1 MKGVDKQPHLC
12 YNTSTVKEVVKLI
25 DPRPPPASPILI
37 IIIII
42 IDLFIIYYKGS
53 SGNRSFLKERFL
65 RQVFFSEVLFVAA
78 GIRLKK
84 QICGSSVQTAY

>member
-42 IDLFIIYYKGS
+42 DLFIIYYKGS
-53 SGNRSFLKERFL
+53 SGSRSFLKD
-65 RQVFFSEVLFVAA
+65 
-78 GIRLKK
+78 RLLH
-84 QICGSSVQTAY
+84 

>member
-25 DPRPPPASPILI
+25 DPRPPPASPILII

-84 QICGSSVQTAY
+84 